1 MIIRSKQR
9 LLFWLCITGF
19 CLTAP
24 ASFASDGYYKWVDE
38 RGNPQH
44 SDRPPPGGI
53 AYEFISTDSGMKRR
67 VSASA
72 NSGSS
77 PASAMPAAKQQPTST
92 VAEEQSRIK
101 KNPAYCDQA
110 KANLDTLNSAAR
122 VRIRGTDGEIRY
134 LTEEEKDIQ
143 RKKAN
148 DMIAVHC
155 N

>member
-1 MIIRSKQR
+1 MIIRSKQG

-19 CLTAP
+19 CLAAP
-24 ASFASDGYYKWVDE
+24 ATFAADGYYKWVDE

-44 SDRPPPGGI
+44 SDRPPPGGT
-53 AYEFISTDSGMKRR
+53 AYEFVSTDTGLKRR

-72 NSGSS
+72 NNS
-77 PASAMPAAKQQPTST
+77 PSPTSAMPAKKEAPKSNM
-92 VAEEQSRIK
+92 AEEQSKIK

-122 VRIRGTDGEIRY
+122 VRIRGNDGEIRY